1 MRRQFQCYLPYDK
14 YTAGI
19 GLLCYAGGVP
29 DTIEEEPEQE
39 EEQEEDIPVVEEISA
54 TETEEG
60 VCDVVI
66 NVRLQQPFVIR
77 CYIW

>member
-1 MRRQFQCYLPYDK
+1 MRRQFQCTLPYDK
-14 YTAGI
+14 YTAGNV
-19 GLLCYAGGVP
+19 LCYEGGVP

-66 NVRLQQPFVIR
+66 NIRLQRPFVPI

>member
-1 MRRQFQCYLPYDK
+1 MRRQFQCTLPYDK

-66 NVRLQQPFVIR
+66 NI
-77 CYIW
+77 